1 LGNRNGQVITRR
13 QDATIGMVGPNSIIH
28 NVYFAEGKLFRRLI
42 INDTYRTDV
51 CLLYPPFMIAIASI
65 YLSLV
70 NHERVSPEALESSP
84 KTQNQTETP
93 AMETSPA
100 AATPKPTNNP
110 EPITFLA
117 NLNVDLATVASIA
130 QEMLSFY
137 TLSSRY
143 LDDSGP
149 NVAGSTSNNGNG
161 RAKAESGVDAFFMD
175 IDSKGSGTESPRVE
189 KVRAKQLVEEL
200 RRMRTA
206 KLGEL
211 DGAALGLTTSG
222 LPGPSHVAISPIT
235 STSTV
240 SSGLKGTRAGQPVNK
255 RLERAQ
261 AIG

>member
-1 LGNRNGQVITRR
+1 
-13 QDATIGMVGPNSIIH
+13 MVGPSSASH
-28 NVYFAEGKLFRRLI
+28 NVYSLKGKFRRLI

-70 NHERVSPEALESSP
+70 NHERVSREAMESSP
-84 KTQNQTETP
+84 ETRNQTETP

-100 AATPKPTNNP
+100 PAPASAATPKPTSNP
-110 EPITFLA
+110 DPITFLA
-117 NLNVDLATVASIA
+117 NLNVSLATVTSIA

-137 TLSSRY
+137 NLSARY

-149 NVAGSTSNNGNG
+149 NVAGSASGSSSNGNG

-175 IDSKGSGTESPRVE
+175 IDSKGISTGTESPRVE

-200 RRMRTA
+200 RRIRA
-206 KLGEL
+206 DKQAEL
-211 DGAALGLTTSG
+211 DGASLTLTTTG
-222 LPGPSHVAISPIT
+222 LPGPSHAVISPIT

-240 SSGLKGTRAGQPVNK
+240 SSGLPKGNRAGQPVNK

>member
-1 LGNRNGQVITRR
+1 
-13 QDATIGMVGPNSIIH
+13 
-28 NVYFAEGKLFRRLI
+28 
-42 INDTYRTDV
+42 
-51 CLLYPPFMIAIASI
+51 MIAIASI

-70 NHERVSPEALESSP
+70 NHERVSPEALETSP

-100 AATPKPTNNP
+100 APAAAATPKPTSNP
-110 EPITFLA
+110 DPITFLA
-117 NLNVDLATVASIA
+117 NLNVPLATVACIA

-149 NVAGSTSNNGNG
+149 IVAGSTSNNGNG
-161 RAKAESGVDAFFMD
+161 RAKAESGVDTFFMD
-175 IDSKGSGTESPRVE
+175 IDSKGSGTGTESPRVE
-189 KVRAKQLVEEL
+189 KVRAKQLVDEL
-200 RRMRTA
+200 RRMRTE

-240 SSGLKGTRAGQPVNK
+240 SSGLLKGTRTGQPVNK